1 MYLQGMNRSQTDA
14 LLADFDD
21 PRLTEL
27 DLCERHALTLD
38 ALLAIAESP
47 PFRHAL
53 ATLRRDAGDARG
65 ARAAAR
71 TLLTVAPEE
80 RR

>member
-1 MYLQGMNRSQTDA
+1 MNRTQTVA

-47 PFRHAL
+47 PFRGAHVRICAPF
-53 ATLRRDAGDARG
+53 RG
-65 ARAAAR
+65 
-71 TLLTVAPEE
+71 TTPAPP
-80 RR
+80 